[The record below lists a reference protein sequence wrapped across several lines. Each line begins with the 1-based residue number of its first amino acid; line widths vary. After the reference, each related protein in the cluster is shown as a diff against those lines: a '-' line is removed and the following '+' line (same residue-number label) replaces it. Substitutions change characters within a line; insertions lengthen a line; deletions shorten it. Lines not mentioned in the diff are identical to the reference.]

1 MKRKVKRFGR
11 SLLSQIL
18 VLVMLV
24 SLLPLEARAAETS
37 GTWKFGSG
45 TDDRVDYVLDDTT
58 GVLTLSPSTATG
70 LTVSA
75 TPPWHDG
82 TTEEAIQTVIIQDGV
97 KTVPSNS
104 FQDCVNLTSVTIP
117 EGVTTIGKVAF
128 KGCSSLTSVAIPE
141 GVASISDQAFLGCTS
156 LTGVTIPESVTSIGN
171 WAFQECTSLT
181 DVLVPEGVTEIG
193 IQAFAGCTSLANVTI
208 PESVETISQSAF
220 FGCTSLNR
228 IVIPAGVTTIG
239 GKALAACDNMT
250 VVFAG
255 STPPGTCTNM
265 SQYVSYPEYYYPA
278 GADATAWAAALANN
292 GASGGSSSRT
302 YQATNVS
309 IATDPS
315 PLTVDATD
323 PKLVITSDG
332 AAFNQS
338 FLQFNGW
345 DLYITVSNPF
355 YGAGGYSLSD
365 DYKTLTIGLQYIEGA
380 ALPADTT
387 TLEVHISSEAFSSVP
402 WDMSK
407 SKTGTST
414 FVLTCDVETGMPLVP
429 ADTNRGYCGAAGNE
443 MNVHW
448 VYNEDSNTLT
458 ISGSGPMQDFLSNDT
473 DLNASKTT
481 APWKD
486 YTVTKI
492 VIQDGVTSIGNYAFH
507 GMSRNLAAAQKMEIS
522 IADTVERIG
531 TGGLNNCSLD
541 YLELPAGLKTLG
553 VRSLSMNSFPK
564 ITVPE
569 GVSTIQSEA
578 FYGCGLME
586 EITLPSTLGSIEWEA
601 FEQTGLVN
609 VVIPQGVTEIEP
621 QAFYL
626 SMDIKRVD
634 IPASVTSIGR
644 GAVADTGP
652 LEVLILRGAPAAM
665 EAGEQTP
672 FNIGANTKIYYPYDT
687 SWPATLRPFIAEGV
701 EPTFIPCG
709 TPSLSASGKLDLN
722 AETSVIT
729 FTSEVPFVPEI
740 ATDTSLYQPAGIPE
754 AQLYTVEN
762 AVLSSDNTLELTIK
776 AAADATLSDSTSIYV
791 PTRAL
796 GVQMFPE
803 WRYGELND
811 VESQNFYRSDT
822 IQVINLPEINT
833 DPPDPSDEPDLPVDP
848 PDPPVNDN
856 RPSTSRPS
864 SRDDD
869 DDRDDRRD
877 ETVMAQKPEELLPP
891 EVVPPLTETPKPSVI
906 QDIVKP
912 TPGHVDWVE
921 RITPPDYALGLYE
934 VLVEGS
940 GGDSDEVGGS
950 FVDCLVRDGY
960 FTIDPNAPPGSDTS
974 HPVET
979 VEEVNFALADPYGGG
994 SGLSSTSF
1002 ESDDFYIVTVN
1013 EGDRRINYPA
1023 LRLGDVV
1030 KTPNFNGVFVT
1041 HIPRGAD
1048 FDSRKKE
1055 VCSYIS
1061 TVYQAFDRD
1070 HPEVFWLSGKCRIR
1084 IISVGNASG
1093 GQEAYFFLSLAD
1105 KEGFTMRSPAWTASG
1120 TVADGIL
1127 RRDTAVSRILN
1138 GITGT
1143 TPAEKIRQLNKVLTE
1158 QNEYNTTADLNSIG
1172 NEPHECLSALEGR
1185 VGKNGPV
1192 CDGYSR
1198 AFKVLCDKL
1207 GIPCVLENGYAK
1219 PSAKSS
1225 GTFHMWTSV
1234 QIGGSWYG
1242 ADVTWDDPL
1251 VKGVSGAKS
1260 GYENERYL
1268 LVGSGTEVRGMSF
1281 SSSHPATNQAANGGV
1296 AFDNGPTLSAVAFSA
1311 MTYQS
1316 GLTELP
1322 FDDVSDKDWFA
1333 EAVRFVYEEDLMPG
1347 AEETAFRPGSTL
1359 SRQEVWMILAALS
1372 GETPAGMAEA
1382 RAWAME
1388 RGITDGTNPE
1398 RVVTRQ
1404 QLVAFLYRYCQWKG
1418 CGDAGGGGS
1427 GLSGFTDSASVSSY
1441 AKDAFAWAVNA
1452 GIVSGAGDGRLQPTG
1467 AANRAQTAVML
1478 HRLCGSAAGSRLMEH
1493 STQFSSTA

>member
-18 VLVMLV
+18 ALVMLV

-37 GTWKFGSG
+37 RTWGYGSG
-45 TDDRVDYVLDDTT
+45 STEKVDYTLDDTT
-58 GVLTLSPSTATG
+58 GVLTISVADPDRTPVFGTN
-70 LTVSA
+70 
-75 TPPWHDG
+75 PPWCDG
-82 TTEEAIQTVIIQDGV
+82 TTEKAIQTVIIQNGV
-97 KTVPSNS
+97 EKIPDYS
-104 FQDCVNLTSVTIP
+104 FKDCVNLTSVSIPNSVTSIGRNAFADCTSLAGISIPEGVTSIENDIFWECTSLVSVSIPETIVSIGQRAFYNCTALTGMTLPAGVTEIGSSAFSGCGSLTGISIPEGVTSISDNTFHGCTSLASVSLPEGLTVIGSYAFQGCTALTSMTIP
-117 EGVTTIGKVAF
+117 EGVTTIGV
-128 KGCSSLTSVAIPE
+128 S
-141 GVASISDQAFLGCTS
+141 
-156 LTGVTIPESVTSIGN
+156 
-171 WAFQECTSLT
+171 
-181 DVLVPEGVTEIG
+181 
-193 IQAFAGCTSLANVTI
+193 
-208 PESVETISQSAF
+208 
-220 FGCTSLNR
+220 
-228 IVIPAGVTTIG
+228 
-239 GKALAACDNMT
+239 ALAACDNMT

-265 SQYVSYPEYYYPA
+265 SQYVSYPKYYYPA

-414 FVLTCDVETGMPLVP
+414 FVLTCDVETGMPLIP
-429 ADTNRGYCGAAGNE
+429 TDTKRGYCGPDGNE
-443 MNVHW
+443 EAISW
-448 VYNEDSNTLT
+448 SYNETSHTLSIFGT
-458 ISGSGPMQDFLSNDT
+458 GPM
-473 DLNASKTT
+473 
-481 APWKD
+481 KD
-486 YTVTKI
+486 YDEENNINPPWYPYKDLIESVQI
-492 VIQDGVTSIGNYAFH
+492 NGVTSIGQDSFYGYPNLEFVHMDDTVTRIEAFAFYNCPSLSRLFLSKKLEYIGPLAFEKCTGLKSLDFPETLTHINNQAFLGCTALTRVSFASACRLGAYAFADCT
-507 GMSRNLAAAQKMEIS
+507 GLSSVQLGSVNEIGAYAFRNSTSL
-522 IADTVERIG
+522 ERILIPSSVQKIE
-531 TGGLNNCSLD
+531 GLAFQGS
-541 YLELPAGLKTLG
+541 GLKTL
-553 VRSLSMNSFPK
+553 VFSESFPSN
-564 ITVPE
+564 VD
-569 GVSTIQSEA
+569 
-578 FYGCGLME
+578 
-586 EITLPSTLGSIEWEA
+586 GSA
-601 FEQTGLVN
+601 FETL
-609 VVIPQGVTEIEP
+609 TD
-621 QAFYL
+621 ATF
-626 SMDIKRVD
+626 
-634 IPASVTSIGR
+634 
-644 GAVADTGP
+644 
-652 LEVLILRGAPAAM
+652 
-665 EAGEQTP
+665 
-672 FNIGANTKIYYPYDT
+672 YYPYESHYELAERFGTLAPTWRAYFDGPGSSSFSYKRFQAGEPFT
-687 SWPATLRPFIAEGV
+687 VTMSSPPALFSTDANDLKNNIYVEGGGYTLSSWEQGDSEYRMRFTFQPGENPPAKFTLKIDSGAFAGCLMSGVYPEELTYTKQIEATLPAE
-701 EPTFIPCG
+701 
-709 TPSLSASGKLDLN
+709 
-722 AETSVIT
+722 
-729 FTSEVPFVPEI
+729 
-740 ATDTSLYQPAGIPE
+740 
-754 AQLYTVEN
+754 
-762 AVLSSDNTLELTIK
+762 
-776 AAADATLSDSTSIYV
+776 
-791 PTRAL
+791 
-796 GVQMFPE
+796 
-803 WRYGELND
+803 
-811 VESQNFYRSDT
+811 
-822 IQVINLPEINT
+822 
-833 DPPDPSDEPDLPVDP
+833 
-848 PDPPVNDN
+848 PDPPANDN
-856 RPSTSRPS
+856 KPTTSRPS

-891 EVVPPLTETPKPSVI
+891 EVVPPLTEAPKPSVI

-979 VEEVNFALADPYGGG
+979 VEEVNFALAGPYGGSA
-994 SGLSSTSF
+994 SGLSSASF

-1281 SSSHPATNQAANGGV
+1281 SSSHPASNQAANGGV

-1322 FDDVSDKDWFA
+1322 FDDVSDEDWFA